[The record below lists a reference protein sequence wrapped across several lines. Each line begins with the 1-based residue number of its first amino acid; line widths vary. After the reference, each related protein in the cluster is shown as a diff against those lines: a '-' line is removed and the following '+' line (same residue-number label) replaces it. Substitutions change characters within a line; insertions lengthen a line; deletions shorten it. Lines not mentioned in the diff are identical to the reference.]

1 MGSAVLSATLNYSV
15 DGRKQEPRDGQRGAE
30 AGRAGFQRA
39 KPGDERTRV
48 GFPGRGRCTREK
60 ARLQGPAPRPGTWP
74 SGSQFASPVMPG
86 TEQMLADSRRSRQL
100 PRYPRVPLRCGRN
113 SGSMPFWATSGR
125 AASLSFRAIPTS
137 ASPACLRKA
146 GHLTLGGR
154 SLPRRL
160 LFTCS
165 SCPQRRSQGSAGR
178 GTIPTTPPWLAG
190 TALLLPMASLPLGGE
205 VVWPRCAGALG
216 GSAVNSAP
224 RIQRGR

>member
-1 MGSAVLSATLNYSV
+1 M
-15 DGRKQEPRDGQRGAE
+15 
-30 AGRAGFQRA
+30 
-39 KPGDERTRV
+39 
-48 GFPGRGRCTREK
+48 GFPGRGSCTREK

-86 TEQMLADSRRSRQL
+86 TEQKLADSRRSRQL
-100 PRYPRVPLRCGRN
+100 PGYPRVPLRCGRN

-165 SCPQRRSQGSAGR
+165 SCLQRRSQGPAGR
-178 GTIPTTPPWLAG
+178 GTIPTTPPWLAR
-190 TALLLPMASLPLGGE
+190 TALLLPMASLPLGGRGSW
-205 VVWPRCAGALG
+205 VAAVRRRAGWLSSEFCTANPKRQVAAALG
-216 GSAVNSAP
+216 RRRRVHVLPAAG
-224 RIQRGR
+224 